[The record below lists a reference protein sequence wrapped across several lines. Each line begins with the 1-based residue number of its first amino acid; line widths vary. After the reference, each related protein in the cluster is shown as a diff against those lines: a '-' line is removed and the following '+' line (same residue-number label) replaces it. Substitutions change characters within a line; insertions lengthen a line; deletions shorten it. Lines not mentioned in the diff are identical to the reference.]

1 MQRSISGILVNSWLL
16 VITSL
21 WTAGEPASAAAAEEA
36 SRPNFLIILVD
47 DLGPEW
53 LGCYGSEHKTPK
65 IDQLARE
72 GMRFTIAWATPLCTP
87 TRHEL
92 LTGRYPFRTGWT
104 THHDA
109 PRWGGQYFDWR
120 REVTFARL
128 LRSAGYATAIA
139 GKWQVNDLRAQPD
152 ALKNHGFDEHCVW
165 PGSEAGNPPSNERY
179 FDPYIQE
186 NGRRGIRPGAFG
198 PDDFTDYIID
208 FMRRHPEK
216 PFIAYH
222 AMVLTHT
229 PFTKTPANLGG
240 SERRGALFPGM
251 VDYTDRLVGRML
263 AALDD
268 LKIRERTV
276 VIFLTDNGSAM
287 GLKCRAG
294 GTTVVGGKGGLK
306 ETGIHVPLIVSWPGH
321 VAGGTQSV
329 QLVDGSDL
337 FPTILELAGVLL
349 PRDLILDGISF
360 APALLNRPTAKPRRE
375 WIYSQLGGQRV
386 VRDRQHKLWSDGRF
400 YDLKSDPAE
409 AQDLGQSAVPE
420 IAAARRRLEQVL
432 NSLPPDAKLPFAGS
446 KPASKKE

>member
-1 MQRSISGILVNSWLL
+1 MQRNISRILVKLWLL
-16 VITSL
+16 GVAGSCAAGERAYAG
-21 WTAGEPASAAAAEEA
+21 TAGDT

-53 LGCYGSEHKTPK
+53 LSCYGSEHRTPQ
-65 IDQLARE
+65 INRLALE
-72 GMRFTIAWATPLCTP
+72 GMRFTTAWATPLCTP

-104 THHDA
+104 THHDT

-152 ALKNHGFDEHCVW
+152 ALRNHGFDEHCVW
-165 PGSEAGNPPSNERY
+165 PGGETGNPPSHERY

-186 NGRRGIRPGAFG
+186 NGRRGARPGAFG
-198 PDDFTDYIID
+198 PDVFTDYIID
-208 FMRRHPEK
+208 FMRRNREK
-216 PFIAYH
+216 PFLAYH

-229 PFTKTPANLGG
+229 PFTKTPANSGG

-276 VIFLTDNGSAM
+276 VIFLTDNGTAM

-321 VAGGTQSV
+321 VAGGSESGE
-329 QLVDGSDL
+329 LVDGSDL
-337 FPTILELAGVLL
+337 FPTILELAGVAM
-349 PRDLILDGISF
+349 PQDRSFDGVSF
-360 APALLNRPTAKPRRE
+360 APALLNRPAAKPRRD
-375 WIYSQLGGQRV
+375 WIYSQLGGPRV
-386 VRDRQHKLWSDGRF
+386 VRDQRYKLWSDGRF
-400 YDLKSDPAE
+400 YDLKADPAE
-409 AQDLGQSAVPE
+409 AQDLGQSGAPE
-420 IAAARRRLEQVL
+420 IVAARRRLEQVL
-432 NSLPPDAKLPFAGS
+432 KSLPPDAKLPFASS